1 MLRLDDADEG
11 MPSTNVF
18 ELGERA
24 SIRLSR
30 TMPETL
36 DQQALELTITVP
48 DIQEN
53 LMLHLWQIEDDR
65 VSGGYTLIVRL
76 PDTIDNRAKPE
87 ETTTNT
93 PLEVE
98 PMNEVDP
105 TLAELV
111 IKAHPGA
118 RAVYEITEQLARA
131 LPIDTRD
138 ALLESVG
145 DEGLT
150 VLGETVHADA
160 LAGVIPEEA
169 FPVRT
174 ESDLVEKVVAAV
186 AVGTSIFSQTEF
198 TGAREAMSRLAR
210 KILVSSGVTQA
221 PAAGLF
227 EGPSLFGG
235 AQAKDKRG
243 RAK

>member
-1 MLRLDDADEG
+1 
-11 MPSTNVF
+11 
-18 ELGERA
+18 
-24 SIRLSR
+24 
-30 TMPETL
+30 
-36 DQQALELTITVP
+36 
-48 DIQEN
+48 
-53 LMLHLWQIEDDR
+53 
-65 VSGGYTLIVRL
+65 
-76 PDTIDNRAKPE
+76 
-87 ETTTNT
+87 
-93 PLEVE
+93 
-98 PMNEVDP
+98 
-105 TLAELV
+105 V